1 MSAFGGEHAV
11 AIVNPAAGRGA
22 GAKVARR
29 IGEEFRAGG
38 VTVEVVRTPGPE
50 EAARLAREAV
60 GDGCRVVIAVGGD
73 GTANEVANG
82 IIGSGA
88 ALALYPI
95 GSGNDFAR
103 ALGYPRR
110 VEDLVRFLT
119 RATRRTIDVGEANG
133 RVFLNSAGIG
143 IDGFAAERVEATAR
157 VVGPTLGYFVGALV
171 AIATYRAQ
179 DMRVLVDGEAR
190 QGKYLIALASNGTHF
205 GGGMKAAPG
214 AKLDD
219 GWLDVLLASDLGK
232 LGQLAALGRL
242 YRGTHVNGKTIVLRR
257 ARVVEVALER
267 SLAVQI
273 DGEVTHAR
281 GLLVRIRP
289 QALDVLAA

>member
-1 MSAFGGEHAV
+1 MNAFAGQRTV

-22 GAKVARR
+22 GSSVARR
-29 IGEEFRAGG
+29 IAGEFRDAGA
-38 VTVEVVRTPGPE
+38 TLEVRRTSGPD
-50 EAARLAREAV
+50 EAGRLARDAV
-60 GDGCRVVIAVGGD
+60 IDGCRVVVAVGGD
-73 GTANEVANG
+73 GTANEIANG
-82 IIGSGA
+82 IIGTGA

-103 ALGYPRR
+103 ALGYPLRGKG
-110 VEDLVRFLT
+110 VASFLT

-143 IDGFAAERVEATAR
+143 IDGYAAERVEATAR

-171 AIATYRAQ
+171 AIATYRAL
-179 DMRVLVDGEAR
+179 DMRVQVDGQAR
-190 QGKYLIALASNGTHF
+190 LGKYLIALASNGTHF

-232 LGQLAALGRL
+232 ASQLVALGRL

-257 ARVVEVALER
+257 ARAVEVELER
-267 SLAVQI
+267 KIAVQI

-281 GLLVRIRP
+281 GLSVRIRP
-289 QALDVLAA
+289 RALDVLAA